1 MKKKEFWVYFSILI
15 ILILIV
21 VSNMMIQG
29 ITCNDEVQLRL
40 NSQHGLLYF
49 LRKQI
54 VEEDIYQGRI
64 LGALGNIKFIS
75 FISTNVYVFRAIE
88 MAILLIA
95 IGLFGVFVCEI
106 FKNKK
111 IGILSTI
118 LALVFLPITFEH
130 SVPNAFVI
138 VVCQPLILLL
148 LSLLCYLRFFK
159 VEKKR
164 YIIFSCILFFWG
176 CCLYEFVVTYIFLFF
191 VIALLKQ
198 DKNGSYIMVLKK
210 CVPHIVTAVVY
221 LSCYFLQGRIF
232 PTKYEGTSVN
242 IFNITGILN
251 VLKIEWLSSLP
262 GYYLFNK
269 KYKYLHNI
277 YSAKID
283 MMMITIIIIFIIS
296 LTTILVKLLNNN
308 SMQKRN
314 IKRSILIA
322 LTAVAYTIIPTIPNS
337 ITPLYQECVS
347 ENYFT
352 SIPVSL
358 FLYLAIIFLITWG
371 TWSFTAKF
379 PNFFLFPICIMTI
392 LGTCVYITNKG
403 IAEQQFKDYNRF
415 VSIEELLSTNFW
427 ANYPELQIEAP
438 SLFETR
444 DNLAIESGHW
454 TDYISLYNGGNIQID
469 SDNDNANCF
478 IQMQD
483 NNSFYMV
490 LNNAN
495 YYITKDD
502 DEDIFLIKNL
512 NGESQIAHKKNGIWK
527 DKEFVF
533 FEIEVD

>member
-1 MKKKEFWVYFSILI
+1 
-15 ILILIV
+15 
-21 VSNMMIQG
+21 
-29 ITCNDEVQLRL
+29 
-40 NSQHGLLYF
+40 
-49 LRKQI
+49 
-54 VEEDIYQGRI
+54 
-64 LGALGNIKFIS
+64 
-75 FISTNVYVFRAIE
+75 
-88 MAILLIA
+88 
-95 IGLFGVFVCEI
+95 
-106 FKNKK
+106 
-111 IGILSTI
+111 
-118 LALVFLPITFEH
+118 
-130 SVPNAFVI
+130 
-138 VVCQPLILLL
+138 
-148 LSLLCYLRFFK
+148 
-159 VEKKR
+159 
-164 YIIFSCILFFWG
+164 
-176 CCLYEFVVTYIFLFF
+176 
-191 VIALLKQ
+191 
-198 DKNGSYIMVLKK
+198 MVLKK

-379 PNFFLFPICIMTI
+379 PNFF
-392 LGTCVYITNKG
+392 
-403 IAEQQFKDYNRF
+403 
-415 VSIEELLSTNFW
+415 
-427 ANYPELQIEAP
+427 
-438 SLFETR
+438 
-444 DNLAIESGHW
+444 
-454 TDYISLYNGGNIQID
+454 
-469 SDNDNANCF
+469 CF
-478 IQMQD
+478 Q
-483 NNSFYMV
+483 Y
-490 LNNAN
+490 A
-495 YYITKDD
+495 
-502 DEDIFLIKNL
+502 
-512 NGESQIAHKKNGIWK
+512 
-527 DKEFVF
+527 
-533 FEIEVD
+533 

>member
-1 MKKKEFWVYFSILI
+1 
-15 ILILIV
+15 
-21 VSNMMIQG
+21 
-29 ITCNDEVQLRL
+29 
-40 NSQHGLLYF
+40 
-49 LRKQI
+49 
-54 VEEDIYQGRI
+54 
-64 LGALGNIKFIS
+64 
-75 FISTNVYVFRAIE
+75 
-88 MAILLIA
+88 
-95 IGLFGVFVCEI
+95 
-106 FKNKK
+106 
-111 IGILSTI
+111 
-118 LALVFLPITFEH
+118 
-130 SVPNAFVI
+130 
-138 VVCQPLILLL
+138 
-148 LSLLCYLRFFK
+148 
-159 VEKKR
+159 
-164 YIIFSCILFFWG
+164 
-176 CCLYEFVVTYIFLFF
+176 
-191 VIALLKQ
+191 
-198 DKNGSYIMVLKK
+198 
-210 CVPHIVTAVVY
+210 
-221 LSCYFLQGRIF
+221 
-232 PTKYEGTSVN
+232 
-242 IFNITGILN
+242 
-251 VLKIEWLSSLP
+251 
-262 GYYLFNK
+262 
-269 KYKYLHNI
+269 
-277 YSAKID
+277 
-283 MMMITIIIIFIIS
+283 
-296 LTTILVKLLNNN
+296 
-308 SMQKRN
+308 MQKRN

-358 FLYLAIIFLITWG
+358 FLYLAIIL
-371 TWSFTAKF
+371 
-379 PNFFLFPICIMTI
+379 

-427 ANYPELQIEAP
+427 SNYPELQIEAP

-533 FEIEVD
+533 FENLPVSS